1 MLSQAD
7 FKAAI
12 FREFGGTHSTFDALS
27 HTRLYSFHR
36 KMPRIEDDIKLDFKD
51 VLIRP
56 KRSTLKSRSQ
66 VSLDRTFTFKHSNF
80 TWTGVPIMAANMY
93 GCCREKLL
101 LSRDILNALCVLFLL
116 FFPGTLWE
124 LSRSPRPLLPSR

>member
-1 MLSQAD
+1 
-7 FKAAI
+7 
-12 FREFGGTHSTFDALS
+12 
-27 HTRLYSFHR
+27 
-36 KMPRIEDDIKLDFKD
+36 MPRIEDDIKLDFKD

-93 GCCREKLL
+93 GSLQ
-101 LSRDILNALCVLFLL
+101 
-116 FFPGTLWE
+116 
-124 LSRSPRPLLPSR
+124 